1 MKLFTTALGLF
12 TCSAGFASATLIY
25 NGGDMA
31 ADANWTIR
39 ESAPG
44 VDTTPMDG
52 LLDGTANN
60 GPVLTTD
67 GNAAWQLNDQNT
79 GGGFDLP
86 QLKHE
91 FDPATASDMATKG
104 FSLTFRFENLGT
116 RGGIWFGYDDQA
128 GFAGSDQRLAL
139 VGVGSAAT
147 DGTTQTYVLSW
158 DPNSSTMFGSLDGA
172 SPSALSFGNSSDNH
186 YTGADNGSAMFL
198 VDAGSSGNT
207 GAAWNLVSA
216 DLVVVPEPGTF
227 GLCLLGGVAVVLRR
241 RFR

>member
-39 ESAPG
+39 ESSPG
-44 VDTTPMDG
+44 VDTTPVDG

-79 GGGFDLP
+79 GSAFDLP

-116 RGGIWFGYDDQA
+116 RG
-128 GFAGSDQRLAL
+128 
-139 VGVGSAAT
+139 
-147 DGTTQTYVLSW
+147 
-158 DPNSSTMFGSLDGA
+158 A
-172 SPSALSFGNSSDNH
+172 S
-186 YTGADNGSAMFL
+186 GSAMTIRLDLPVQISVLLWSVWEAPPPTAPPKPMCYLGTPTAPPCL
-198 VDAGSSGNT
+198 VAST
-207 GAAWNLVSA
+207 AQ
-216 DLVVVPEPGTF
+216 VPVRLLSETARTTIIRVRTTARPCFWSTPAPAEIRVRPGTW
-227 GLCLLGGVAVVLRR
+227 
-241 RFR
+241 